1 LVVIV
6 IIGILA
12 VITIVSYTGI
22 TTKANASALQSDLSN
37 ATKQLKMFQ
46 AENSGY
52 PNTIDCST
60 TPAANSICLKT
71 SSGNAYDTIKVNNN
85 TNPQTFCL
93 AINKN
98 STSYRISDSSSPV
111 SGTCINSCLD
121 ILNSGESTGD
131 GVYSI
136 NPAGAPLQVY
146 CDMTNDGGGWTLVLQ
161 NNSTVTTPSPNWN
174 NSINS
179 NNINGTMGANQ
190 ANFDVLVGLG
200 YWNNLGTQL
209 RAQVGSSPT
218 AISHK
223 AIYTVSLNAS
233 NYYALNLSNQNI
245 VLGGTEPGLYA
256 SHNGNKFS
264 TYDADHDTYTANCS
278 SMYNNHPW
286 WYHQCWDGNLFAGGS
301 GYQEAAYWTGSTTDY
316 YNHGSIWIK

>member
-1 LVVIV
+1 
-6 IIGILA
+6 
-12 VITIVSYTGI
+12 
-22 TTKANASALQSDLSN
+22 
-37 ATKQLKMFQ
+37 MFQ
-46 AENSGY
+46 AENSSY
-52 PNTIDCST
+52 PNAIDCST

-71 SSGNAYDTIKVNNN
+71 SSGNTYDTIKVNND

-98 STSYRISDSSSPV
+98 STKYRTSDSSSPV
-111 SGTCINSCLD
+111 AGTCVDSCLD

-174 NSINS
+174 DSINR

-209 RAQVGSSPT
+209 RAQVGSSPAT
-218 AISHK
+218 ISHK

-245 VLGGTEPGLYA
+245 ILGVTEPDMFTY
-256 SHNGNKFS
+256 HNGRKFS
-264 TYDADHDTYTANCS
+264 AHDADHDTSSSNCS
-278 SMYNNHPW
+278 TSYGSHPW
-286 WYHQCWDGNLFAGGS
+286 WYGNCWKGSFHGGGT
-301 GYQEAAYWTGSTTDY
+301 GYQEAAYWTASGLDY
-316 YNHGSIWIK
+316 HNHGSIWIK